1 MTPSTHAH
9 FSKTLTTLVLLAG
22 LIAACGDGASMPD
35 DMNPDEGGASGTD
48 PGTGGT
54 NLGAGGD
61 PTTGTGSGGTPITTA
76 SGGSGGTSVGTGG
89 TNPGST
95 GGMAATGGSATG
107 GTSTGGSPSTG
118 GSGGTSV
125 GTGGTNPGSTGG
137 MAATGGSATGGASTG
152 GSATGGTSTGGSP
165 STGGAGGTGSGEV
178 PKPKAELT
186 KEDYIRPGVY
196 TIVKDDADQKIKIAT
211 STLGGFPGCKAETFS
226 KGYLFGEYG
235 TGILIRVA
243 VEEDF
248 AKYEHDGFNPTY
260 FQTYGLT
267 QERLSS
273 FQQIGWDNALGIN
286 SKLGHCPGFPRD

>member
-9 FSKTLTTLVLLAG
+9 FSKTLTTLILLAG
-22 LIAACGDGASMPD
+22 LVAACGDGASMPD

-107 GTSTGGSPSTG
+107 G
-118 GSGGTSV
+118 
-125 GTGGTNPGSTGG
+125 
-137 MAATGGSATGGASTG
+137 ASTG

-165 STGGAGGTGSGEV
+165 STGGAGGTVSGEV

-186 KEDYIRPGVY
+186 KEDAIFRFTYAVAREVTNHSDFPNYKLGKIL
-196 TIVKDDADQKIKIAT
+196 IVVTPLD
-211 STLGGFPGCKAETFS
+211 GGGYPGCWGSMTLPDLKTPVFA
-226 KGYLFGEYG
+226 
-235 TGILIRVA
+235 ILVRPA
-243 VEEDF
+243 TREDF
-248 AKYEHDGFNPTY
+248 ASYPTGE
-260 FQTYGLT
+260 FHEELL
-267 QERLSS
+267 QEKILEKVDVQKS
-273 FQQIGWDNALGIN
+273 FDQMWDVASGRTP
-286 SKLGHCPGFPRD
+286 GACPGFPRN